1 MVRPRFPTLQERLSL
16 VRVSGPSGEGTR
28 QAVQT
33 MNVLSSN
40 LDRMSNYFFKRAEVI
55 AEIEGEEFGSANT
68 PSVDE
73 YQKAID
79 AGDDPLAKFDRTT
92 KFG

>member
-16 VRVSGPSGEGTR
+16 VRVTGPSGEGTR

-40 LDRMSNYFFKRAEVI
+40 LDRMSNYFFKKAEAI
-55 AEIEGEEFGSANT
+55 AEIEGAEFG
-68 PSVDE
+68 
-73 YQKAID
+73 
-79 AGDDPLAKFDRTT
+79 AKNPTNRRRI
-92 KFG
+92 KKSISN